1 MIPAEKSKATASA
14 TKAFFVRMIT
24 RDITL
29 EDCIFDLIDNSI
41 DGAWE
46 LSGGQPTS
54 LGDKTDLSGYRICI
68 GLEEDQFQISDNC
81 GGISLDHA
89 VEYAFTFG
97 RKEDAHPENYSIGVY
112 GIGMKRAVFKIGS
125 TIEIHSTFLDK
136 GKPLS
141 FRVPISVNDWLES
154 GDQDWD
160 FDIEDAED
168 LDESGVRITVKG
180 LTDAARRSFESP
192 RFVQNLRRV
201 IARDYAL
208 HLHRGLVIEVQ
219 GRAVSGWAIEL
230 RQGGDFSPMRAQYT
244 NNVDGE
250 QVFIEVLAGMA
261 APPPESSEPEDY
273 SEYGQDRFGWYVV
286 CNGRIVL
293 AADKTK
299 VTGWGTEAWP
309 QWHPQY
315 TGFIG
320 IILFSSRRA
329 ELLPLTTTKR
339 SVDETSDI
347 YRQFRPN
354 MREATRAWI
363 SYTNARKQAIDEAA
377 RQEDVAKAVPISE
390 IAVRQEV
397 ELPKIAPKPKI
408 PEANVLYSV
417 PRPRLRKLAAE
428 FGDINMAYKNV
439 GLHSFEYAY
448 DDLVGDE

>member
-1 MIPAEKSKATASA
+1 MIPAEKSKATANA

-54 LGDKTDLSGYRICI
+54 LGDKTDLSGYKIFIR
-68 GLEEDQFQISDNC
+68 LEEDKFEISDNC
-81 GGISLDHA
+81 GGITLDHA
-89 VEYAFTFG
+89 AEYAFTFG
-97 RKEDAHPENYSIGVY
+97 RKEDAHSENYSIGVY
-112 GIGMKRAVFKIGS
+112 GIGMKRAVFKLGS
-125 TIEIHSTFLDK
+125 DIEIHSTFLEN
-136 GKPLS
+136 GKPMS
-141 FRVPISVNDWLES
+141 FRVPIAVKNWLES

-168 LDESGVRITVKG
+168 LDKSGARITVKD
-180 LTDAARRSFESP
+180 LTDAASRSFESP
-192 RFVQNLRRV
+192 RFIQNLRRA

-219 GRAVSGWAIEL
+219 GQPVSGLAIEL

-244 NNVDGE
+244 NEIDGE
-250 QVFIEVLAGMA
+250 QVFVEVLAGMA
-261 APPPESSEPEDY
+261 APPPDSSEPEDY
-273 SEYGQDRFGWYVV
+273 LEDGQDRFGWYVV

-293 AADKTK
+293 AADKTM
-299 VTGWGTEAWP
+299 VTGWGTESWP

-347 YRQFRPN
+347 YRKFRPN

-363 SYTNARKQAIDEAA
+363 SYTNTRKHGIEEAA
-377 RQEDVAKAVPISE
+377 QREEVAKAVPIFE
-390 IAVRQEV
+390 IALRQEV
-397 ELPKIAPKPKI
+397 ELPKIVPRPKI
-408 PEANVLYSV
+408 PEANVLYNV
-417 PRPRLRKLAAE
+417 PRPKLRRLAAE

-439 GLHSFEYAY
+439 GLRSFEYAY
-448 DDLVGDE
+448 EDLVGDE